1 MSTVTNSF
9 KRRNSTVFL
18 NKVEYTG
25 FLVGNLP
32 SRFAYI
38 NHETKESEGISSWFN
53 YKGWTFIRKDDL
65 KTGW

>member
-1 MSTVTNSF
+1 MQATVKLF
-9 KRRNSTVFL
+9 KRRNATVFL
-18 NKVEYTG
+18 NNVEYTG
-25 FLVGNLP
+25 FLIGSLP

-65 KTGW
+65 QTGW